1 MKLLQG
7 IKLSYTLQEILQHV
21 QRKQACVR
29 GSRNKE
35 GELPS
40 ALNGFLYS
48 ILKNTKAQRRGI
60 LTSLLKQFE
69 EHAVGLTHTKYLL
82 FEQFIHFLPK

>member
-1 MKLLQG
+1 MKLLHG
-7 IKLSYTLQEILQHV
+7 IKLSFTLQEIV
-21 QRKQACVR
+21 QRKQQSKTIVR
-29 GSRNKE
+29 GSRNKD
-35 GELPS
+35 GELPT

-69 EHAVGLTHTKYLL
+69 EHAVRYCNV
-82 FEQFIHFLPK
+82 